1 MQCSDRRDGTGHTS
15 TDRADRQ
22 GQGRSELACQF
33 SAAKTVKALAGRFL
47 GMAPLRLAGG
57 SVSELVQ
64 PQQKPSGLP
73 SSPVIGN
80 RDRGLWQGSQLT
92 ARRSLEQR

>member
-1 MQCSDRRDGTGHTS
+1 MQCSDRSDGAGQNS

-22 GQGRSELACQF
+22 GQGRFEPACQF

-57 SVSELVQ
+57 SVAALFQ
-64 PQQKPSGLP
+64 PQQKPSGLLR
-73 SSPVIGN
+73 SPVIGN